1 LSHFLTKKPSEANGY
16 RICTIMVKT
25 MHLLNYLLNVL
36 LETGLRLT
44 IDKDPLLQING
55 RYLRKSFL

>member
-1 LSHFLTKKPSEANGY
+1 MSHFLTKKPSEANGY

-44 IDKDPLLQING
+44 IDKDPLLQ
-55 RYLRKSFL
+55 L